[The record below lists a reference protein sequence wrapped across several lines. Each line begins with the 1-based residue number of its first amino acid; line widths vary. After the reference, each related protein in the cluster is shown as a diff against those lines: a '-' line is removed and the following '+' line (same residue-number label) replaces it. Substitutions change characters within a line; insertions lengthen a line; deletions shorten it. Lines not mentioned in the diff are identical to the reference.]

1 MAGKIFFITTDRLEN
16 FSDGVFTIVLT
27 LLAFQFKVPKFSP
40 DAGMK
45 QNFHELLVIS
55 PYLMG
60 FVFSFLFVAVFWVNH
75 HHLYKTIK
83 EANSK
88 LLWYNIH
95 SLFWITMMPF
105 AIAMVGNHPEVP
117 LAAMCLG
124 IVMFM
129 ASLSAY
135 LLRRYSYIKSRL
147 ADETLSYDSIR
158 DGLVKNVIALVLG
171 LVGIFTSLF
180 SVNLSYI
187 IYFVVLIIFMIPQK
201 LEKSRRGILQEK
213 ANAENNIVQL

>member
-1 MAGKIFFITTDRLEN
+1 MAGKIFFITTNRLEN

-27 LLAFQFKVPKFSP
+27 LLAFQFKVPKFSA
-40 DAGMK
+40 DADLK
-45 QNFHELLVIS
+45 QNFHELLIIS
-55 PYLMG
+55 PYLIG
-60 FVFSFLFVAVFWVNH
+60 FVFSFVFVAVFWVNH
-75 HHLYKTIK
+75 HHLYTTIK

-105 AIAMVGNHPEVP
+105 AIAMVGNHPDVP
-117 LAAMCLG
+117 LTAMCLG
-124 IVMFM
+124 VVMFM
-129 ASLSAY
+129 SSLSAY

-171 LVGIFTSLF
+171 LIGIFTSLF
-180 SVNLSYI
+180 SVYLSYI

-201 LEKSRRGILQEK
+201 LEKSRRGVQQEK
-213 ANAENNIVQL
+213 ANAENNIVQQ

>member
-1 MAGKIFFITTDRLEN
+1 MAGKIFFITTNRLEN

-27 LLAFQFKVPKFSP
+27 LLAFQFKVPKFSA
-40 DAGMK
+40 DVSLK

-55 PYLMG
+55 PYLIG
-60 FVFSFLFVAVFWVNH
+60 FVFSFVFVAVFWVNH
-75 HHLYKTIK
+75 HHLYTTIK

-105 AIAMVGNHPEVP
+105 AIAMVGDHPNVP

-124 IVMFM
+124 IVLFM
-129 ASLSAY
+129 SSLTAY

-147 ADETLSYDSIR
+147 VDETLSYDSIR

-171 LVGIFTSLF
+171 LAGIFTSLF

-201 LEKSRRGILQEK
+201 LEKNRRGIQQEK
-213 ANAENNIVQL
+213 ANAENSIVQQ